1 MMGLF
6 NINRLGSWN
15 KKDLLVSK
23 TVIKI
28 ELNSSFSFVGNVN
41 MEFAPDKDKYI
52 AEINV
57 VAFVAVM
64 LVLLIEVMIILHPN
78 VCESSDSGIFLPKT
92 LNAIEDEK
100 INKDSAIILWI
111 PDNGVYYL
119 GKDPITRELIA
130 ANIVELLKGRK
141 ISDRNVYI
149 KMGSPVLYGTLI
161 DVMSELRSKGI
172 NDIGLVTN
180 NKIKK

>member
-1 MMGLF
+1 MELNRIDILFSMG
-6 NINRLGSWN
+6 NINMN
-15 KKDLLVSK
+15 
-23 TVIKI
+23 TV
-28 ELNSSFSFVGNVN
+28 LS
-41 MEFAPDKDKYI
+41 KDKYI

-64 LVLLIEVMIILHPN
+64 LVLLIEVMVILHPN
-78 VCESSDSGIFLPKT
+78 VCSDQGVAVILPKSI
-92 LNAIEDEK
+92 NAIEDEK

-130 ANIVELLKGRK
+130 ANMVELLKGRK

-161 DVMSELRSKGI
+161 DVMSELRSKGV
-172 NDIGLVTN
+172 NNIGLVTSE
-180 NKIKK
+180 KIKKQVN